1 MFSAYRSVH
10 ACDRQTRNTSVIVKT
25 FVITQETPS
34 ATCRQSDKTT
44 SSFATLIRLYVF
56 PRLKQFSGVRS
67 RLYEGRPSHKN
78 NSETYKIFYFISN
91 GVIITFCVN
100 SILKEICCSP
110 CQTIRNK
117 YLIKSRAT
125 NRESVKQR
133 WTSASASRDCVYLFT
148 SCHWYSSSLPRYS
161 LS

>member
-1 MFSAYRSVH
+1 MLCFLLPIAVIEITKYNNISVYSINSGGYTFNITPPSPLSSECIMFSAYRSVH

-78 NSETYKIFYFISN
+78 NSETYKNILFY
-91 GVIITFCVN
+91 
-100 SILKEICCSP
+100 
-110 CQTIRNK
+110 Q
-117 YLIKSRAT
+117 
-125 NRESVKQR
+125 
-133 WTSASASRDCVYLFT
+133 
-148 SCHWYSSSLPRYS
+148 
-161 LS
+161 